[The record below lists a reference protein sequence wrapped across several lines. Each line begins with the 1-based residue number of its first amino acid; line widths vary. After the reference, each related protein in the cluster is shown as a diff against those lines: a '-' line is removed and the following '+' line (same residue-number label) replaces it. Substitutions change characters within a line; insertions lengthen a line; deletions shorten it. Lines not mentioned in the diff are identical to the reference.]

1 MAVTYNF
8 TGTSA
13 IDQGADWYATF
24 IYKQPAEIT
33 NITANGT
40 TVTFTASNG
49 FTAGQI
55 VSIDGVLP
63 SQYNLQNVTIAAA
76 NATLFTVTN
85 GATGIYI
92 SGGMATAPVNVTGYS
107 AEMQLRS
114 LPDSPTPVLTLS
126 STTGGITVGGANGRF
141 DVHATNV
148 QTRAIDEGTYYYDI
162 EITSGGGIVTR
173 LAQGQIVVTPE
184 VTR

>member
-8 TGTSA
+8 VGTDA

-33 NITANGT
+33 NITGNGT
-40 TVTFTASNG
+40 TITFTAANG
-49 FTAGQI
+49 FTAGQT

-85 GATGIYI
+85 PATGTYI
-92 SGGMATAPVNVTGYS
+92 SGGMATAPVNITGYT
-107 AEMQLRS
+107 AQMQLRS
-114 LPDSPTPVLTLS
+114 LPQDATAVLTLS
-126 STTGGITVGGANGRF
+126 SPSNGITIGGANGQVN
-141 DVHATNV
+141 VHATNV
-148 QTRAIDEGTYYYDI
+148 QTGAIDEGIYYYDI

-173 LAQGQIVVTPE
+173 LAQGQILVSPE

>member
-8 TGTSA
+8 TGTNA

-33 NITANGT
+33 NITANGST
-40 TVTFTASNG
+40 ITYTAVNG
-49 FTAGQI
+49 FTPGQT

-63 SQYNLQNVTIAAA
+63 PQYNLQNVIVQTA
-76 NATLFTVTN
+76 NAGQFTITN

-92 SGGMATAPVNVTGYS
+92 SGGMATAPVNITGYT
-107 AEMQLRS
+107 ARMQLRS
-114 LPDSPTPVLTLS
+114 EPQDATAVLTLS
-126 STTGGITVGGANGRF
+126 TATGEITIGGANGQVN
-141 DVHATNV
+141 VHATNV
-148 QTRAIDEGTYYYDI
+148 QTGAIDEGYYYYDI
-162 EITSGGGIVTR
+162 EITSPMNIITR
-173 LAQGQIVVTPE
+173 LAQGQILVSPE